1 VELTFRIKFSL
12 NRKLSGYELPAISKW
27 HNVRRNTKKPKMNEI
42 EYINS
47 VEVKDAINNLANNIR
62 TERSSVQ
69 NLFSTYAD
77 KSIINRLNNQNNQ
90 IIYGRR
96 GTGKTHLLFA
106 FQNLIFDKNIP
117 GKQKRF
123 SIYIDLRKYLPLFTS
138 SNTIN
143 VESAILIFQALIN
156 DLIEDL
162 TNNLKYIFDIKEYAT
177 FNSFEE
183 SRLIKLKTIL
193 AELNIEFN
201 GREFKRLGSVEFNRE
216 EIKNISGSLKLNQ
229 TPEINIEGKKEQK
242 NAFAETNVQ
251 YLSFNKI
258 SRLLEELS
266 YQLNDTKI
274 VFLLDEWSEIPI
286 DLQPYLAEL
295 IKRVF
300 ISSNYTFKIAAIP
313 YRTRFR
319 EIIHNEIKIGLEE
332 GGDIFPISIDNR
344 YIYEVDKVG
353 TKTFYNELL
362 INHLKEIN
370 PAIFENVDDL
380 KFINYFFANQALA
393 EILIAS
399 AGIPRDF
406 INLFILSY
414 NNRNNTSQ
422 RIVLK
427 NIRNSTTEWYTS
439 DKK

>member
-1 VELTFRIKFSL
+1 
-12 NRKLSGYELPAISKW
+12 
-27 HNVRRNTKKPKMNEI
+27 MQ
-42 EYINS
+42 
-47 VEVKDAINNLANNIR
+47 VKNAINDLANNIR

-69 NLFSTYAD
+69 NLFNTYAD
-77 KSIINRLNNQNNQ
+77 KSIINRLDNNNNQ

-106 FQNLIFDKNIP
+106 YQNLIFDKNSP
-117 GKQKRF
+117 DKAKRF
-123 SIYIDLRKYLPLFTS
+123 SVYVDLRKYLPLFTS
-138 SNTIN
+138 SNSIN

-156 DLIEDL
+156 DLIEDV
-162 TNNLKYIFDIKEYAT
+162 TNNLKYIFDISEYAT
-177 FNSFEE
+177 FSLFEE
-183 SRLIKLKTIL
+183 KRLEKLKTIL

-201 GREFKRLGSVEFNRE
+201 GREFKRLGSVEFNKE
-216 EIKNISGSLKLNQ
+216 EIKNISGSLKLNEK
-229 TPEINIEGKKEQK
+229 PEVNIAAKKEQK

-258 SRLLEELS
+258 SKLLEELS
-266 YQLNDTKI
+266 YQLNETKI

-313 YRTRFR
+313 YRSRFR
-319 EIIHNEIKIGLEE
+319 ETIHNEIKIGLEE

-344 YIYEVDKVG
+344 YIYEVDKIG

-370 PAIFENVDDL
+370 PDIFADVDEL

-393 EILIAS
+393 EIL
-399 AGIPRDF
+399 
-406 INLFILSY
+406 
-414 NNRNNTSQ
+414 
-422 RIVLK
+422 
-427 NIRNSTTEWYTS
+427 
-439 DKK
+439 